1 VPGLVYIEPM
11 EASWLP
17 PGQPLAPE
25 DIDRGF
31 EQGTLFQR
39 SAYRLEL
46 LDWYTSPAT
55 ERRVARFL
63 AGEKVTAAE
72 RASWLA
78 TVRNAMAAGATMSR
92 VHVVAEPLS
101 DYLRYELNC
110 YESSFA
116 AGEDIRILPAKQ
128 VVGLDLPS
136 FDYWLFDDE
145 RAAVQHYGEHGAWLG
160 ASLVTD
166 QAFVQSCQRW
176 RDTALSNSTPLDAYT
191 ADRSMA

>member
-1 VPGLVYIEPM
+1 MAAPPP
-11 EASWLP
+11 P
-17 PGQPLAPE
+17 PGRPLLPE

-31 EQGTLFQR
+31 ERGTLFER

-55 ERRVARFL
+55 ERRLARFL
-63 AGEKVTAAE
+63 AGEQVTTAE

-78 TVRNAMAAGATMSR
+78 TVRNARTAGATMSR

-110 YESSFA
+110 YESSVA
-116 AGEDIRILPAKQ
+116 AGEDIRILPA
-128 VVGLDLPS
+128 GLAAGLPS
-136 FDYWLFDDE
+136 FDYWLFDDD
-145 RAAVQHYGEHGAWLG
+145 RVAVQHYGERGVWLG

-166 QAFVQSCQRW
+166 QGFAESCRHW
-176 RDTALSNSTPLDAYT
+176 RDTALSRATSLDAYM
-191 ADRSMA
+191 ADRSAA

>member
-1 VPGLVYIEPM
+1 MEVPGP
-11 EASWLP
+11 P

-31 EQGTLFQR
+31 ENGTLFER

-46 LDWYTSPAT
+46 LNWYTSPAA
-55 ERRVARFL
+55 EGRLARFL

-78 TVRNAMAAGATMSR
+78 TVRNARNAGATMTR

-110 YESSFA
+110 YESSVA
-116 AGEDIRILPAKQ
+116 AGEDIRILPAGQ
-128 VVGLDLPS
+128 ATGVDLPA

-160 ASLVTD
+160 ASLVTKP
-166 QAFVQSCQRW
+166 AFIKSCQRW
-176 RDTALSNSTPLDAYT
+176 RDTALGRAIPLDAYM

>member
-1 VPGLVYIEPM
+1 M
-11 EASWLP
+11 EAPSSP

-25 DIDRGF
+25 DIDGGF
-31 EQGTLFQR
+31 EQGTLFQH

-46 LDWYTSPAT
+46 LDWYTAPAT
-55 ERRVARFL
+55 ERRLARFL

-78 TVRNAMAAGATMSR
+78 TVRNAAATGATMSR
-92 VHVVAEPLS
+92 VHVIAEPLS

-110 YESSFA
+110 YESSVA
-116 AGEDIRILPAKQ
+116 AGEDIRILPAELAA
-128 VVGLDLPS
+128 GLDLPS

-145 RAAVQHYGEHGAWLG
+145 RVAVQHYGEHGAWLG

-176 RDTALSNSTPLDAYT
+176 RDTALSMAIPLDAYM
-191 ADRSMA
+191 ADRSVA